1 MEKPLISVIVPV
13 YNGEEW
19 IESCCQS
26 VFCQDYPNWELILVD
41 DGSTDATLSL
51 AQAIAQDKKNV
62 TVLHR
67 ENGGVS
73 CARNLGMDHAGGELI
88 SFLDADDLLLP
99 NALSFLYELMLRHD
113 CHMAVG
119 HKTIVKKDGTQ
130 TACHFPEPECLWQG
144 EEGLVKSLEDHPATY
159 SVWGKLYR
167 RELLEDIRFAEGKR
181 VHEDSYFI
189 FQCMLKKP
197 SVVVADVQVL
207 LYRETENSASR
218 SVFSEKLFDILYFVE
233 EKYRTVQENYPQY
246 LDKAGN
252 MVLKGHMALLR
263 NLCKTWDSH
272 YRQAEKKSLK
282 AVAAYTEY
290 YVPASDYDNR
300 WFWILRHRLYG
311 LYKVYY
317 RLRFGAGN

>member
-1 MEKPLISVIVPV
+1 MISVIVPV
-13 YNGEEW
+13 YNGEKW
-19 IESCCQS
+19 IESCGQS
-26 VFCQDYPNWELILVD
+26 VFNQDYPNWELILVD

-51 AQAIAQDKKNV
+51 VQAIARDRENV

-73 CARNLGMDHAGGELI
+73 CARNLGLDYARGEMI

-99 NALSFLYELMLRHD
+99 NALSALYELMLRSNSQ
-113 CHMAVG
+113 MAVG
-119 HKTIVKKDGTQ
+119 HKTIVKKDGRQ
-130 TACHFPEPECLWQG
+130 VPCHYPQPEGLWQG

-167 RELLEDIRFAEGKR
+167 RELVEDVRFTEGKH

-197 SVVVADVQVL
+197 TVAVSDIQVL

-218 SVFSEKLFDILYFVE
+218 GAFSEKLFDILFFAE

-246 LDKAGN
+246 LEKAKN
-252 MVLKGHMALLR
+252 MLLKAHMALLH
-263 NLCKTWDSH
+263 NLCKTNDRR
-272 YRQAEKKSLK
+272 YRQTEKESLQAFCGYAKS
-282 AVAAYTEY
+282 
-290 YVPASDYDNR
+290 YVRGSDYDRR
-300 WFWILRHRLYG
+300 WFLILKYRMYW
-311 LYKVYY
+311 LYKRYY
-317 RLRFGAGN
+317 HLRFGKLR